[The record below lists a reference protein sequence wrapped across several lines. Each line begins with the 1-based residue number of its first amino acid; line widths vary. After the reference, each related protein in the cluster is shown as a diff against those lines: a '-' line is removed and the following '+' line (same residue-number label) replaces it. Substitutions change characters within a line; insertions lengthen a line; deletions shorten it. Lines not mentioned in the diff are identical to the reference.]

1 MIDISNPQWL
11 NFAMGLLLKKIVVP
25 TDFRGQC
32 AAVDEM
38 LKDDVSGLVDSLTD
52 FSVET
57 ASVDFTIESDNEEYS
72 RIINKW
78 LKDINKEYKGRI
90 PTGID
95 ALAKEYYKERWKGS
109 SFPVLKMGN
118 LKRYDNGLMLPTRMF
133 FVDGS
138 SINAKEKNTDKVRH
152 LLNYDYFLGNNSKNQ
167 YKLDG
172 DNVIFSRP
180 YGRWFD
186 KYPIPYLVKRG
197 VYHNWKIIESIKNKQ
212 TEILDQIIPYMLLV
226 KKGSAEL
233 VKENIKAGYTDPEL
247 EKVKE
252 RIQELMTELKGLKN
266 SSASVKSPLTVTNFD
281 EQWEHLIPNLENI
294 FKPELT
300 QTAERNILS
309 ALGFI
314 DVVEATSSS
323 RRESVLNPKAFIEET
338 KSGVKGFKEVLQ
350 QIMYY
355 VEEENKSHK
364 KYMNANT
371 YIVNS
376 PVKGFMTDEF
386 KRQVK
391 RLFDAGKVSSQ
402 TAVELIAEVDFE
414 TEIIRRKA
422 EAKRGIEYIMPPQTI
437 QPTDNKESDLPEDK
451 PVKKKDKTV
460 DKNGKE
466 VTDDKINKNEKEEYN
481 IGADNDS
488 ETAAYKDIKDLPHNV
503 KKNLPNSLQKVFMRA
518 FNLAYAKYQNDTKSF
533 RTAWGIIKKISKKN
547 DKGKWV
553 NKSNK
558 VKITKAVIKKI
569 LDNEEINKEE

>member
-32 AAVDEM
+32 AAVDEI
-38 LKDDVSGLVDSLTD
+38 LRDDVSGLVDSLTD

-57 ASVDFTIESDNEEYS
+57 ASVNFTVESDNEEYS

-247 EKVKE
+247 TKVKE
-252 RIQELMTELKGLKN
+252 RIQELMTELKGLK
-266 SSASVKSPLTVTNFD
+266 SSSESVKSPLTVTNFD

-323 RRESVLNPKAFIEET
+323 RKESVLNPKAFIEET
-338 KSGVKGFKEVLQ
+338 KSGVKGFKEVIQ

-355 VEEENKSHK
+355 VQEENKSHK
-364 KYMNANT
+364 KYMNADT
-371 YIVNS
+371 HIVNS

-414 TEIIRRKA
+414 TEIIRKKA
-422 EAKRGIEYIMPPQTI
+422 EAKKGVEYIMTPPII
-437 QPTDNKESDLPEDK
+437 QPTEDKESDIPEEK
-451 PVKKKDKTV
+451 PTKKKDKTV

-466 VTDDKINKNEKEEYN
+466 VTEDKTNKNEKKEYN
-481 IGADNDS
+481 IGADDDS
-488 ETAAYKDIKDLPHNV
+488 ETAAYKNIKDLPHNV
-503 KKNLPNSLQKVFMRA
+503 KKNLPSSLQKVFMIA
-518 FNLAYAKYQNDTKSF
+518 FNQTYGKYQNDTQSF
-533 RTAWGIIKKISKKN
+533 RAAWGIIKKISKKN

-558 VKITKAVIKKI
+558 VKITKAVIEKI
-569 LDNEEINKEE
+569 LDNKEINKEE